1 MNGMK
6 WIALLVASVSVMSA
20 QSAFDGLV
28 DRYFQ
33 EDFHLNPS
41 FATAS
46 GIHKPYDAQ
55 LEDYSR
61 AGIDRQIALDSRYLP
76 LFEKMPQ
83 TDDRD
88 WMISHLHANLLANQQ
103 IRQWEKNPDIYSS
116 GPTGSI
122 FSLISRKFAPPEE
135 RMRDVIARE
144 KQMPPVFEAA
154 KANLKNPPRIY
165 TEIALEQL
173 PGIEGFYAN
182 DVPAAFTAVK
192 DPALLAEFKQTNQA
206 TIRNL
211 KQYEQ
216 WMRADLL
223 PRSHGDFRIGADNFH
238 KKVAY
243 EEMVDLPLDRLL
255 AIGYAN
261 LQENQQQLVALCK
274 TIDPNKTPQ
283 QIAARFQKDYP
294 APDQLLQTFRNTL
307 SGLIDFIHQ
316 NKIIEIPSTVRPIL
330 EETPPFLRAVTT
342 ASMDA
347 PGPYEKVATEAYF
360 NVTLPGKS
368 WSKERTAEFMTAFSR
383 GTIIST
389 AIHEAYPGHYVQLLW
404 FQRVQSKV
412 RKLVGSNS
420 NIEGWAHYCEQMM
433 IDQGYGNNDP
443 ELRFGPVARCPI
455 EKLPVHCGHRD
466 AHGQDELR
474 AGNRVL
480 HEEWL
485 HVARLRRARDK
496 TRHGGPD
503 ISLLHARQAR
513 DFETPQGLPGKDGG
527 QLLARAVPHQV
538 CATGRR
544 ADQAGSSRDASRRFV
559 ASSLDHGERD
569 GRIQPFSVA
578 GGGAGRTAVWSGRRH
593 HRAAR
598 FPISKPPQA

>member
-360 NVTLPGKS
+360 NVTLPEKS

-404 FQRVQSKV
+404 FQRVQSEV

-443 ELRFGPVARCPI
+443 ELRFGQLLDALLRNCRYIVGIEMHTGKMSYEQGIEFFMRNGYMSHDYAERETKRGTADPTYLYYTLGKLEILKLRKDYQAKMGANYSLEQFHTKFVQQGGVPI
-455 EKLPVHCGHRD
+455 KLV
-466 AHGQDELR
+466 
-474 AGNRVL
+474 
-480 HEEWL
+480 
-485 HVARLRRARDK
+485 
-496 TRHGGPD
+496 RH
-503 ISLLHARQAR
+503 AM
-513 DFETPQGLPGKDGG
+513 LPGD
-527 QLLARAVPHQV
+527 
-538 CATGRR
+538 
-544 ADQAGSSRDASRRFV
+544 SSPV
-559 ASSLDHGERD
+559 L
-569 GRIQPFSVA
+569 
-578 GGGAGRTAVWSGRRH
+578 
-593 HRAAR
+593 
-598 FPISKPPQA
+598 